1 MGWSLICVLVA
12 LTLCCYG
19 LVFDLCYS
27 VSHFVAMGWSLI
39 CVLVSITLCCYGL
52 VFDLCSSVS
61 HFVAM
66 GWSLICDRGISWSNS
81 RVFIGTQ

>member
-1 MGWSLICVLVA
+1 MGLSLICVLVA
-12 LTLCCYG
+12 L
-19 LVFDLCYS
+19 
-27 VSHFVAMGWSLI
+27 
-39 CVLVSITLCCYGL
+39 TLCCYGL

-66 GWSLICDRGISWSNS
+66 GWSLICDRGISWSHS